1 MVTDSRGAAPRWI
14 LAALVG
20 VELAA
25 VVALGTGGR
34 PDPARLRRQREVAAS
49 LTGELRLTGLA
60 FGSESGFTRQP
71 ALAVP
76 SDALSTHP
84 AALDTFPS
92 GSVIPPPAHIVRVPG
107 PAPLE
112 AP

>member
-1 MVTDSRGAAPRWI
+1 MVTDTGSAAPRWI
-14 LAALVG
+14 LTALVA
-20 VELAA
+20 VEIAA
-25 VVALGTGGR
+25 VAGLGVRGR
-34 PDPARLRRQREVAAS
+34 ADAARLHREQTVAAT

-76 SDALSTHP
+76 GDALSTHP

-107 PAPLE
+107 PAPSE